1 MPQNR
6 QPHILNA
13 ASSLLGICFVLITGL
28 KISGASSGT
37 LLDEVAM
44 VSAVGFVGA
53 CLFSFAS
60 MLQLP
65 APINYELIA
74 DLLFVLSMLCLFAAV
89 LMFGRSLL

>member
-1 MPQNR
+1 MSLNR
-6 QPHILNA
+6 QPHILTA
-13 ASSLLGICFVLITGL
+13 ASNLLGICFVLITGL
-28 KISGASSGT
+28 KISKVSDST

-60 MLQLP
+60 LLQLRTRV
-65 APINYELIA
+65 NYELIA
-74 DLLFVLSMLCLFAAV
+74 DLLFVLAMLGLFVAV

>member
-1 MPQNR
+1 MSQNR

-28 KISGASSGT
+28 KISGASDST

-44 VSAVGFVGA
+44 ASAVGFVA
-53 CLFSFAS
+53 SCLFSFAS
-60 MLQLP
+60 MLQLR